1 MNYKL
6 LFKCF
11 CRKKLN
17 CCKNLL
23 LISNFVF
30 AFDLKGKKKKCLILN
45 FNKKCFA
52 SKKLLM
58 SGRIIPNPMLK
69 ILNLCFTTLIRS
81 CV

>member
-11 CRKKLN
+11 CKKKVKLLV
-17 CCKNLL
+17 KNVL

-45 FNKKCFA
+45 FNNKKM
-52 SKKLLM
+52 LLRRK
-58 SGRIIPNPMLK
+58 SY
-69 ILNLCFTTLIRS
+69 
-81 CV
+81 